1 MPRQS
6 SSSVALAFGLLL
18 SLTPAFAAA
27 QLPGA
32 PSPAS
37 PPAPTSPPSLTPA
50 PAPTTPEAIG
60 PAAAPAPAPAA
71 APQPTPAATLPPTPP
86 AVASTAPAAVAP
98 TAAPA
103 PVQAAPA
110 DKKPKKDG
118 FRIQSTDGRS
128 ELRVGGYVHVDG
140 RFFLDDSKDIASHDL
155 ALRRAH
161 LILEGTL
168 FERFDMRFMP
178 DIAGGKLSV
187 QDVYLDAKVAPYFAV
202 RVGKMKSPFGL
213 ERLAPVTGLGLAEFA
228 FPTALAPNRDV
239 GVDVHGELGKGT
251 LTYDVGVFDGATD
264 GGSLDNDFDDDKEL
278 VARLFVRPF
287 AATQVDALR
296 GLGLGMAVSWG
307 DVHGDAAN
315 TGLPTIK
322 SSGLLTI
329 ASFVTGATA
338 EENALAWGNRT
349 RLGPQGNFYYG
360 PVGLQGEYTRTKT
373 NVRLA
378 GAEKELTLSAFQAAA
393 RVVVTGEDASDK
405 GVTPKKGVTSGGYGA
420 LELAARFHGLTVGS
434 EAETAG
440 FVKPEKSVHKAS
452 GLTFGVNYYFEK
464 GILLAVDYD
473 RTKFTGG
480 QKDDGNRETENLLL
494 TRLQFAY

>member
-1 MPRQS
+1 MPRHS
-6 SSSVALAFGLLL
+6 SSSALAFGLLL

-27 QLPGA
+27 QLP
-32 PSPAS
+32 PP
-37 PPAPTSPPSLTPA
+37 PPAAPAPPPAAPTPAPAAAPPEATATAPAAPAAAPAAVTPA
-50 PAPTTPEAIG
+50 PAPAPATPST
-60 PAAAPAPAPAA
+60 PAPTAATPASAAPPAPAPAPAAPAPAPAE
-71 APQPTPAATLPPTPP
+71 
-86 AVASTAPAAVAP
+86 
-98 TAAPA
+98 
-103 PVQAAPA
+103 
-110 DKKPKKDG
+110 KKPKKDG
-118 FRIQSTDGRS
+118 FRIQSADGRS

-140 RFFLDDSKDIASHDL
+140 RFFLKDSEDIASHDL

-187 QDVYLDAKVAPYFAV
+187 QDVYLDAKAAPYFAV

-239 GVDVHGELGKGT
+239 GVDVHGGLGKGT
-251 LTYDVGVFDGATD
+251 LSYDLGVFDGAAD
-264 GGSLDNDFDDDKEL
+264 GGSLDNDFDDDKDL

-287 AATQVDALR
+287 AATSVNALQ

-315 TGLPTIK
+315 SGLPTIK

-329 ASFVTGATA
+329 ASFVTGPTA
-338 EENALAWGNRT
+338 EETALAWGSRT
-349 RLGPQGNFYYG
+349 RLGPQGSFYLG

-378 GAEKELTLSAFQAAA
+378 GAEKELTLSAFQAAG

-420 LELAARFHGLTVGS
+420 LELAARIHGLTVGS

-452 GLTFGVNYYFEK
+452 GMTFGLNYYFEK
-464 GILLAVDYD
+464 GIFLAVDYD

-480 QKDDGNRETENLLL
+480 AKDDGNRETENLLL

>member
-1 MPRQS
+1 MPRLLTS
-6 SSSVALAFGLLL
+6 SAALATGFLL
-18 SLTPAFAAA
+18 SLTPAFATA
-27 QLPGA
+27 QPA
-32 PSPAS
+32 PQ
-37 PPAPTSPPSLTPA
+37 PPAPPPVPTSPAPATSPATLEATEPAPAGPTPA
-50 PAPTTPEAIG
+50 PAAVTPPPTPAPPPPAASATAAVSG
-60 PAAAPAPAPAA
+60 PAPTPPAAPAP
-71 APQPTPAATLPPTPP
+71 
-86 AVASTAPAAVAP
+86 
-98 TAAPA
+98 
-103 PVQAAPA
+103 PA

-118 FRIQSTDGRS
+118 FRITSADGRS

-140 RFFLDDSKDIASHDL
+140 RFFLEDSKDVASHDL

-161 LILEGTL
+161 LLLEGTL

-178 DIAGGKLSV
+178 DIAGGKVSV
-187 QDVYLDAKVAPYFAV
+187 QDVYLDAKLAPYFAV

-239 GVDVHGELGKGT
+239 GVEVHGELGRGT
-251 LTYDVGVFDGATD
+251 LTYDVGVFDGAAD
-264 GGSLDNDFDDDKEL
+264 GGSLDNDFDDDKDL

-287 AATQVDALR
+287 AATQVGALS
-296 GLGLGMAVSWG
+296 GLGLGMAVSFG

-315 TGLPTIK
+315 SGLPTIK

-329 ASFVTGATA
+329 ASFVTGPTA
-338 EENALAWGNRT
+338 EETALAWGNRT
-349 RLGPQGNFYYG
+349 RLGPQGSFYLG

-434 EAETAG
+434 EADTAG
-440 FVKPEKSVHKAS
+440 FVKPEKSVHAAR
-452 GLTFGVNYYFEK
+452 GMTFGLNYYFEK
-464 GILLAVDYD
+464 GIFLAVDYE
-473 RTKFTGG
+473 RTKFDGG
-480 QKDDGNRETENLLL
+480 AKDDGDRETEALLL
-494 TRLQFAY
+494 TRLQLAY